1 MTRMAELQARK
12 QALLVRCS
20 EQRRELAQRVADL
33 RPFQTRAPGFSIGG
47 AQYAA
52 RHPLAW
58 IAVLGALMLM
68 KRTRDVLSLLVF
80 MRSALPVITRAVQL
94 LRLIGPARAP
104 RASGTHDP

>member
-20 EQRRELAQRVADL
+20 EQRRELAQRVAGL
-33 RPFQTRAPGFSIGG
+33 RPFQTRAPGLSIVG

-58 IAVLGALMLM
+58 ITVLGALMLM